1 MDLASAARALGGNV
15 YRGRVLCPGP
25 GHASKDDRSL
35 CVWLDGDSFRVH
47 SFANDDW
54 ARCKDYVR
62 ERLNLPHDFSPA
74 RDMPIC
80 RNQDKDTEML
90 GAACRLWRC
99 STADTAL
106 VSTYLREARG
116 YDGPLPPSIRFL
128 PPERYPQPAMI
139 AAFGLGEVRGIHLTF
154 LKEDGSGK
162 ADIDR
167 PKIMMGPSRG
177 WPIVIAEPNDLLG
190 LAITE
195 GIEDAISVH
204 AATGL
209 GVWAAGSCTRM
220 PRLADVIPEC
230 VEAVTILGDF
240 DDNGAGQKAS
250 KEFARALWERNCGF
264 EIFAEQ
270 GIYNNEEE
278 PRLE

>member
-1 MDLASAARALGGNV
+1 
-15 YRGRVLCPGP
+15 
-25 GHASKDDRSL
+25 
-35 CVWLDGDSFRVH
+35 
-47 SFANDDW
+47 
-54 ARCKDYVR
+54 
-62 ERLNLPHDFSPA
+62 
-74 RDMPIC
+74 MP
-80 RNQDKDTEML
+80 
-90 GAACRLWRC
+90 
-99 STADTAL
+99 S
-106 VSTYLREARG
+106 
-116 YDGPLPPSIRFL
+116 
-128 PPERYPQPAMI
+128 ERYPQPAMI